1 MTSFAHSHPTFYK
14 SIVYLMLI
22 MFATGCATTKQLS
35 TTDFTQVNLGDEITI
50 TKTNGKVV
58 KFIVTDIL
66 EDGIGGSNQLVAYT
80 DISSM
85 HRKRD
90 KNVARSVVLALVWI
104 AIVAYVTRDEDVDE
118 FVIPD
123 ELLQ

>member
-1 MTSFAHSHPTFYK
+1 MTSFAHSHPTIYK

-35 TTDFTQVNLGDEITI
+35 TTDFTQVNLGDELTI

-66 EDGIGGSNQLVAYT
+66 EDGISGSNQFVAFT
-80 DISSM
+80 DISSI

-90 KNVARSVVLALVWI
+90 KYAAGKGLVTILSVAALLAWIALVLD
-104 AIVAYVTRDEDVDE
+104 ANSD
-118 FVIPD
+118 
-123 ELLQ
+123 